1 MQYSSLSVLKRCL
14 YQWKLWIL
22 LYLNEMNDYFAK
34 KYCHLSL
41 VILYNNENLNSRQ
54 IWYWFI
60 GHLQRLKTIFCKVA
74 LAYGGGFLKKRLVKG
89 RIPDQSTGPYPQ
101 ITKNRNRHA
110 RDPVQDHPICYM
122 YTFIHFNW

>member
-1 MQYSSLSVLKRCL
+1 MSLSMEVMDLVISK
-14 YQWKLWIL
+14 W
-22 LYLNEMNDYFAK
+22 NEWLFCK

-41 VILYNNENLNSRQ
+41 VFLYNNENLNSRQ

-89 RIPDQSTGPYPQ
+89 QSTGPYPQ